1 MIARIV
7 ILSVVAISL
16 AGCATRLNP
25 FNWFGGDRE
34 ERVSVEEVVEVLD
47 NRQLAGE
54 VLSLQADAL
63 PGGAI
68 INAIGLPPT
77 QGYWEADLVETSREG
92 GTLTMEFRIFPP
104 LTQAAAGTQR
114 SREVLAGR
122 FMSTQD
128 LDGIRTIVVQGQNNR
143 RSIRR

>member
-1 MIARIV
+1 MIARIL

-34 ERVSVEEVVEVLD
+34 ERVTAPEVVEIID

-54 VLSLQADAL
+54 VLSLRADAL

-104 LTQAAAGTQR
+104 VTPSAEGSQR
-114 SREVLAGR
+114 SREVLAGHY
-122 FMSTQD
+122 MSTQD

>member
-1 MIARIV
+1 MIAPIV
-7 ILSVVAISL
+7 ILSVVGISL

-92 GTLTMEFRIFPP
+92 GTLMMEFRIFPP
-104 LTQAAAGTQR
+104 LTPTPAGTQR

-122 FMSTQD
+122 YMSTQD

>member
-1 MIARIV
+1 MITRIV

-92 GTLTMEFRIFPP
+92 GNLTMEFRIFPP
-104 LTQAAAGTQR
+104 STPTPAGTLR
-114 SREVLAGR
+114 CREVLAGR
-122 FMSTQD
+122 YMSTQD